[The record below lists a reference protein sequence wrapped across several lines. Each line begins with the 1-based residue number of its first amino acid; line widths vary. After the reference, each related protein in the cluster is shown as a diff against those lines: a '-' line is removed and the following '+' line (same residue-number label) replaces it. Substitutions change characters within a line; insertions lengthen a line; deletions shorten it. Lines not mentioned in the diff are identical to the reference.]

1 MILHFLAAA
10 ATNILDICIH
20 ICLYASRKCFQDT
33 YFWCA
38 SHSHKNNTNNKCV
51 LESIGVFFCTPSN
64 PFAHLGK
71 IQRQRPH
78 CDIYE
83 DMFILSNLSYKHV
96 LESISSRIYTYL
108 GLILCLWNHT
118 TRLRCFAWTCK
129 LTWNFYNL
137 RYFAWTYKLTW
148 NFYNVYPVETKALA
162 MKSDINFHVKTK
174 HWRHFSWFHKPKIK
188 SKYV

>member
-38 SHSHKNNTNNKCV
+38 SHSHKKNTNNKCV

-129 LTWNFYNL
+129 LTWNFY
-137 RYFAWTYKLTW
+137 T
-148 NFYNVYPVETKALA
+148 
-162 MKSDINFHVKTK
+162 SDILLERTNWHEIFTTSTQ
-174 HWRHFSWFHKPKIK
+174 WRQKLLQWNLISIFTLKQNIGGTSRGFTNL
-188 SKYV
+188 